1 MAKKSIKSA
10 LLAGVLLGIL
20 IVGLLVLKPGVT
32 WAPPLI
38 RMGVVNWE
46 QTVMNYEEFQR
57 DLAELEQ
64 RRDRL
69 REYIETQYGALGD
82 EELEDM
88 DREVEEIYGEAIKQ
102 LDESRRRKISEY
114 HQNIYEAIEAEAIA
128 SGYSLILSENE
139 VLYASEEYTDLTSD
153 VISRLNDS

>member
-1 MAKKSIKSA
+1 MKKNKRSGVFLGTIA
-10 LLAGVLLGIL
+10 GLIIVVMILLTPQI
-20 IVGLLVLKPGVT
+20 T

-64 RRDRL
+64 RRERL
-69 REYIETQYGALGD
+69 REYIEAQYGALGD
-82 EELEDM
+82 EDLEDL

-114 HQNIYEAIEAEAIA
+114 HQKIYEAIEYEAIA
-128 SGYSLILSENE
+128 GGYSLILSENE